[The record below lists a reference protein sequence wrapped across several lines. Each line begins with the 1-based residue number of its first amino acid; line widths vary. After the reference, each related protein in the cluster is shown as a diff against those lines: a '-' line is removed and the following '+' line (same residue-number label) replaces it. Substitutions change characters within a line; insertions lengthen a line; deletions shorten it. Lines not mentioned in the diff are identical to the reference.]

1 MIVIL
6 DFGSQYTQLIARRLR
21 ELEVFCEILPFST
34 PLEEIQR
41 REPTGLILSG
51 GPSSVHAAKS
61 PRPKKEILE
70 SGLPILGI
78 CYGMQLLVQM
88 HGGKVAASN
97 NREFGLAKVQ
107 LKGKDPLFTGLSK
120 NLDVWMSHGDK
131 ALRLGNGFK
140 VLAKTPSAPY
150 AAIGDAKR
158 RWYGVQFHPEVAHTP
173 QGDKI
178 LKNFARRIC
187 GDKRRWN
194 MKGFLN
200 EAVKDI
206 RRQVG
211 NERVLLGLSGGVD
224 SSVAA
229 ALIHKAIG
237 KKLHCI
243 FVDHGLLRYGD
254 KERMNRIFKK
264 GMGLNL
270 KIDDASKVFYKRLKG
285 VADPERKRK
294 IIGRTFI
301 EVFDKDA
308 KRLGK
313 VKFLAQGTLYPD
325 VIESVSVHG
334 PSVVIKS
341 HHNVGGLPKRM
352 RMKLVEP
359 LRMLFKDEVR
369 ELGRELGLP
378 EEVIG
383 QHPFPGPGLAI
394 RILGS
399 VTPEAVKTLQ
409 KADGIMQ
416 EELRSA
422 GWYDKIWQAFAVL
435 LPIKSVG
442 VMGDARTYENAV
454 ALRMVGSRD
463 GMTAHWIHLPYDLLG
478 RISSRIVN
486 EVRGINRVVYDINS
500 KPPATIE
507 WE

>member
-34 PLEEIQR
+34 PLEEIRR

-51 GPSSVHAAKS
+51 GPSSVHSAKS

-88 HGGKVAASN
+88 HGGKVAASKK
-97 NREFGLAKVQ
+97 REFGLAKVQ
-107 LKGKDPLFTGLSK
+107 LKGKDPLFSGLSK
-120 NLDVWMSHGDK
+120 SLDVWMSHGDK

-206 RRQVG
+206 QRQVG

-243 FVDHGLLRYGD
+243 FVDNGLLRYGD

-264 GMGLNL
+264 GLGLNL
-270 KIDDASKVFYKRLKG
+270 KIDDASKLFYKRLKG

-369 ELGRELGLP
+369 DLGRELGLP
-378 EEVIG
+378 KEVIG

-409 KADGIMQ
+409 QADWIMQ
-416 EELRSA
+416 EELRA
-422 GWYDKIWQAFAVL
+422 ANWYDKIWQAFAVL

-478 RISSRIVN
+478 KISSRIVN
-486 EVRGINRVVYDINS
+486 EVRGINRVVYDVNS

>member
-1 MIVIL
+1 VIVIL

-34 PLEEIQR
+34 PLAEIR
-41 REPTGLILSG
+41 RRNPTGLILSG

-61 PRPKKEILE
+61 PRPHGEILE

-88 HGGKVAASN
+88 HGGKVAASKK
-97 NREFGLAKVQ
+97 REFGHARARLQ
-107 LKGKDPLFTGLSK
+107 GKDPLFAGLSRT
-120 NLDVWMSHGDK
+120 LDVWMSHGDK

-150 AAIGDAKR
+150 AAIGDSKR
-158 RWYGVQFHPEVAHTP
+158 KWYGVQFHPEVAHTP

-178 LKNFARRIC
+178 LRNFARRIC

-194 MKGFLN
+194 MKGFLD
-200 EAVKDI
+200 EAVRDI

-211 NERVLLGLSGGVD
+211 DKKVLCALSGGVD

-243 FVDHGLLRYGD
+243 FVDHGLLRRGD

-264 GMGLNL
+264 GLGLNL
-270 KIDDASKVFYKRLKG
+270 KIDDASRIFLTRLKS

-301 EVFDKDA
+301 EVFEKDA

-313 VKFLAQGTLYPD
+313 IDFLAQGTLYPD

-394 RILGS
+394 RVLGS

-409 KADGIMQ
+409 QADWIMQ
-416 EELRSA
+416 EELRNA

-442 VMGDARTYENAV
+442 VMGDARTYENAI

-463 GMTAHWIHLPYDLLG
+463 GMTAHWIHLPYNLLG

-486 EVRGINRVVYDINS
+486 EVRGVNRVVYDVNS